1 MSSPMTR
8 AAAKGLL
15 LCCWLASAAGGGGDV
30 YRLLVLH
37 TNDMHSHFD
46 QMNVNGGDGCN
57 QSCYG
62 GFGRVKAAA
71 DRERAQAVG
80 RTLFLNAGDSFQGT
94 PYFTYFGWPIVASM
108 VDRLGIDVM
117 VSVNLPYLNN
127 LIQPSPGR

>member
-1 MSSPMTR
+1 MSAPITR
-8 AAAKGLL
+8 ATAFAAKGLL
-15 LCCWLASAAGGGGDV
+15 LCCSLAAAAVSTGGGGDDKL

-46 QMNVNGGDGCN
+46 QINVNGGDGCS
-57 QSCYG
+57 QACYG
-62 GFGRVKAAA
+62 GFARVKAAA

-94 PYFTYFGWPIVASM
+94 PFFTYLGWPIVARM

-117 VSVNLPYLNN
+117 VSGML
-127 LIQPSPGR
+127 SMA